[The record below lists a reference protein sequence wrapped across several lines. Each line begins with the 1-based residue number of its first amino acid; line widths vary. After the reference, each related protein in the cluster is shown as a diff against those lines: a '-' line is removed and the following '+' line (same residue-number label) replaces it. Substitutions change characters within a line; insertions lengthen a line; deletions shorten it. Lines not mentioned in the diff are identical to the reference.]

1 MAEERSL
8 YSGGKVG
15 IDIVPDTSR
24 FWSIL
29 NAKLRER
36 DPQVAV
42 DVDVQAKSYEAW
54 ASRTDGRTLSNTVK
68 VDGDYRAL
76 DDLLRRQDQTRQ
88 AFKRMGDAMAVQ
100 AGRNARDME
109 RSASVSAV
117 SARKNVTDSLEAVD
131 AKSADTYK
139 TLRDMRAEGVKL
151 SAQQAKLDREWA
163 DRQADL
169 TKRMLANR
177 RSLGAYTTNL
187 TKARNTLK
195 DLQSKFDSAK
205 QSGDKDTMESTREAI
220 NRTRQSISRFRKEI
234 SGLDR
239 DWRKMSRE
247 LESGAKKHEKA
258 VKPLADGIRKASG
271 SVAELRAGLRKLGGE
286 RHVADLSRMF
296 AEPGQWP
303 MLKQGLTDTVKLSKA
318 ARQNLETMMRVTE
331 RSDMRKPM
339 ADAVKAMGDL
349 RETAMDTT
357 GRVGDLDRE
366 FSQWVKSVRN
376 ARPFGAFSSDLA
388 RQVNAIGDK
397 ISRLRG
403 MVDKQPAVVKATL
416 DDTQFLNAYNRV
428 LQRIENLDRGI
439 QRERELDV
447 RVKIWDDAADRLE
460 ERLDKL
466 RHERVDI
473 PSDIIIDNER
483 IIRRMRDIARNIRL
497 DPSRDWEVEAD
508 LDVDVRDAQKRMDE
522 FKDRNDKLSMDVDFE
537 SKLASAHLAYLTRPR
552 TVNIIAAVKDTD
564 LGKLLNGMTYGAT
577 GLKGVENQFQRL
589 ISLFDELDTVVPRLA
604 LIGGVMSNI
613 GAGAVNLA
621 GSVSGLTRSML
632 ALSKAAYA
640 APAALASL
648 GAAGYV
654 GYVVFKDLKEKAAD
668 TATALSGLNHQLGEA
683 AWAEYGRKLATV
695 TDSIAPALRRGLAGI
710 ATEQGRVLAGLL
722 DILEQSGKTGQLPAI
737 LERARTAIAN
747 LTPGVEQVAQAF
759 VRLGGTGSQYL
770 PRFTMW
776 LSENAAWF
784 NAWADDIS
792 NRGGTVESAMGKVA
806 EQAGYLG
813 GMVGSLKDII
823 LGLLDPLDTYQ
834 NGIMNMAEVTARA
847 AKAVQSVPFQDTLN
861 TWVAGARRAQSAFR
875 DSFNQIGDAANTLR
889 GDTATVM
896 ADFGRLTGTVVG
908 NVSRLLQGMGRGL
921 TDFSGGVADGFGR
934 MSGALADAAPM
945 FSRFATMAGQLTRA
959 FGGTFASTLKA
970 LSPSLTAIAQVTGTL
985 ADMFSKI
992 PAPVQAAL
1000 GIWVTFGRAA
1010 STALGTLKT
1019 AMLDNVQKTLAY
1031 QKTMLQLG
1039 VSADKA
1045 KVSILQLVSAMAAL
1059 NRGQVSGALSATVT
1073 GIRQLGT
1080 QADDTRAK
1088 LAAMDGTAESGG
1100 QGVLFLSNGARD
1112 AGGSLKETGSIAL
1125 GAASKVEQS
1134 GANASKAGSM
1144 FSRMAQGAKTA
1155 GSTALAAFGF
1165 TPQMAAAVAGISVAV
1180 TAFSAYQQHVAAAQA
1195 RQESF
1200 NAAVKATP
1208 GALRETASNL
1218 NGLRTQLDD
1227 IGETA
1232 RKNLDS
1238 ESFDIFDKMF
1248 RSGYGKTFD
1257 NVSDAIDAYNRNSG
1271 KAQIS
1276 TVSLAKAVSG
1286 SDTEYNKL
1294 LATLQKVK
1302 REGTTETFGYAD
1314 TLSEAA
1320 SAADAITEAVRKQR
1334 DASKESVYAQAD
1346 AVGKTREWVDA
1357 QLKAG
1362 QTIQGVSQGLIGQT
1376 EKTQRLNSVQTA
1388 LNTILDDSRSKQIQA
1403 SAAASSYY
1411 TTLDNMGESL
1421 KRVNDLHRQGQQ
1433 VWDATAKDFD
1443 YTTEAGRTAADALTA
1458 LASSSNS
1465 YLDAMI
1471 ANGATADAVKAKQ
1484 AELSRN
1490 FNDTAAKAGVAK
1502 DQINGLNQS
1511 MLMTPRQI
1519 ETQVSV
1525 TVLETKSQLVALID
1539 QIQFLF
1545 PDDTREQTRKMLVES
1560 VISGKTDAKQLNDII
1575 TALTDHKHIVTFDA
1589 DGTPAIQSVEE
1600 LERKLVNGFGGSK
1613 GDVTIL
1619 LNAKDDASGKI
1630 RNAISLALLFG
1641 MTPAEIDLVAHTDNA
1656 SKKLDD
1662 IRAKLQASGLTDKQ
1676 IDILFDAIDNTRY
1689 GVDSANGTISM
1700 VPARKDVYI
1709 FGQDQTAPAVAL
1721 STLRINGV
1729 RQANPAY
1736 IFGQD
1741 QTAPAVQSARSRIAS
1756 VQGKTV
1762 QVNAVTTGLGGVQSL
1777 AYSIRMLRDKTITV
1791 STFFRNVNQNISQNF
1806 GRQAAGGRVVGPGT
1820 ATSDS
1825 IPTLLSNG
1833 EMVIKAASV
1842 KRLDA
1847 RFGRGFLDRLNTTG
1861 DIHKALSSK
1870 TASPSPTALAYRR
1883 ANVRMM
1889 NAGGRVSG
1897 GGWSLTVNPVVKVEA
1912 NDSKPS
1918 GMVTNNITVNGGTV
1932 SDSRIARAV
1941 ETILEAAARGRNM
1954 GM

>member
-296 AEPGQWP
+296 AEHGQWP
-303 MLKQGLTDTVKLSKA
+303 MVKQGLTDTAKLSKA

-589 ISLFDELDTVVPRLA
+589 ISLFDELDTVVPRLS

-654 GYVVFKDLKEKAAD
+654 GIVVFKDLKEKAAD

-776 LSENAAWF
+776 LSQNAAWF

-813 GMVGSLKDII
+813 SMVGSLKGII

-861 TWVAGARRAQSAFR
+861 MWVAGARQAQSAFR

-896 ADFGRLTGTVVG
+896 ADFGRLAGTVVG

-921 TDFSGGVADGFGR
+921 TGFSGGVADGFGR

-970 LSPSLTAIAQVTGTL
+970 LSPSLTAIARVTGTL
-985 ADMFSKI
+985 ADMFSRI

-1000 GIWVTFGRAA
+1000 GIMVTFGRAA
-1010 STALGTLKT
+1010 STAWNALKT

-1039 VSADKA
+1039 LSADKA
-1045 KVSILQLVSAMAAL
+1045 KVSILQLVAAMAAL
-1059 NRGQVSGALSATVT
+1059 NRSEVSGAVSGNVTSLGVMAGASQRAGKTLAETASQAGKTGGRLSRLGSLAKDAGNVMLGAFGGPAGVAITAGLALATT
-1073 GIRQLGT
+1073 AF
-1080 QADDTRAK
+1080 ADYQ
-1088 LAAMDGTAESGG
+1088 
-1100 QGVLFLSNGARD
+1100 QGVAD
-1112 AGGSLKETGSIAL
+1112 T
-1125 GAASKVEQS
+1125 
-1134 GANASKAGSM
+1134 
-1144 FSRMAQGAKTA
+1144 
-1155 GSTALAAFGF
+1155 
-1165 TPQMAAAVAGISVAV
+1165 
-1180 TAFSAYQQHVAAAQA
+1180 QA
-1195 RQESF
+1195 RQEAF
-1200 NAAVKATP
+1200 NSAVKATP
-1208 GALRETASNL
+1208 GTLRAQAKSLEELKNQMDDLTSSML
-1218 NGLRTQLDD
+1218 DQMKSQQFGFFNGAGFVQGGSLTGFVQ
-1227 IGETA
+1227 GF
-1232 RKNLDS
+1232 KNLGDAVT
-1238 ESFDIFDKMF
+1238 
-1248 RSGYGKTFD
+1248 TF
-1257 NVSDAIDAYNRNSG
+1257 NRNSQG
-1271 KAQIS
+1271 V
-1276 TVSLAKAVSG
+1276 TVTMDSLAKAAAG
-1286 SDTEYNKL
+1286 GRREYEAL
-1294 LATLQKVK
+1294 SSTLA
-1302 REGTTETFGYAD
+1302 GINTTGFFNHQYTN
-1314 TLSEAA
+1314 SEAA
-1320 SAADAITEAVRKQR
+1320 AAGKLNEQLRTYREQMLESLRVKAQDAGVTE
-1334 DASKESVYAQAD
+1334 
-1346 AVGKTREWVDA
+1346 GWVDKMD
-1357 QLKAG
+1357 KAG
-1362 QTIQGVSQGLIGQT
+1362 QSLESISEGILSQT
-1376 EKTQRLNSVQTA
+1376 ERTARLASVRSSLTQIIGDEN
-1388 LNTILDDSRSKQIQA
+1388 SKQIQA
-1403 SAAASSYY
+1403 TAAASSYY
-1411 TTLDNMGESL
+1411 RTLNDLGATV
-1421 KRVNDLHRQGQQ
+1421 KRVNDLHRQGQP
-1433 VWDATAKDFD
+1433 VWDATARDFV
-1443 YTTEAGRTAADALTA
+1443 YTSEAGRTAADALTA

-1471 ANGATADAVKAKQ
+1471 ANGATVDEVKAKQ
-1484 AELSRN
+1484 AELSKN
-1490 FNDTAAKAGVAK
+1490 FNTTALNAGVAK
-1502 DQINGLNQS
+1502 DQVGALNS
-1511 MLMTPRQI
+1511 SLLMTPDQI
-1519 ETQVSV
+1519 DTKISV
-1525 TVLETKSQLVALID
+1525 TVLETKSQLAELVD

-1545 PDDTREQTRKMLVES
+1545 PDNSRDQTRKLLLRS
-1560 VISGKTDAKQLNDII
+1560 VLSGKTDAEEMQDIVEGLASGTHQIVFKSNGEAVLLPVEQLEDK
-1575 TALTDHKHIVTFDA
+1575 AHQLS
-1589 DGTPAIQSVEE
+1589 DGTWRMNIDFDDSVPKDKLEALKRAAQDAAKGIQEALRTDSVHIN
-1600 LERKLVNGFGGSK
+1600 VDGGQ
-1613 GDVTIL
+1613 
-1619 LNAKDDASGKI
+1619 AKQ
-1630 RNAISLALLFG
+1630 
-1641 MTPAEIDLVAHTDNA
+1641 A
-1656 SKKLDD
+1656 SKDV
-1662 IRAKLQASGLTDKQ
+1662 A
-1676 IDILFDAIDNTRY
+1676 DAIRRIPQEWGTTLDAQDSTT
-1689 GVDSANGTISM
+1689 GKADSANTAVRGIPTIWQSILNASGNTPSFAVNAGAM
-1700 VPARKDVYI
+1700 IAAVPLVWSSILNAGGNTPSFAGSARQSVLNVPRAAWTEI
-1709 FGQDQTAPAVAL
+1709 NAGGNAL
-1721 STLRINGV
+1721 SITAGVLENLRAIALSRWVAQVAVNV
-1729 RQANPAY
+1729 ANA
-1736 IFGQD
+1736 
-1741 QTAPAVQSARSRIAS
+1741 
-1756 VQGKTV
+1756 
-1762 QVNAVTTGLGGVQSL
+1762 GLHK
-1777 AYSIRMLRDKTITV
+1777 AT
-1791 STFFRNVNQNISQNF
+1791 
-1806 GRQAAGGRVVGPGT
+1806 GGRVSGPGT
-1820 ATSDS
+1820 PTSDS
-1825 IPTLLSNG
+1825 IPAMLSNG
-1833 EMVIKAASV
+1833 EMVIKASSV
-1842 KRLDA
+1842 KRLDITH
-1847 RFGRGFLDRLNTTG
+1847 GRGFLDRLNATG

-1870 TASPSPTALAYRR
+1870 TARPSPTALAYRR

-1889 NAGGRVSG
+1889 SAGGRVSG